1 MKQFRI
7 ISLTCF
13 FAFFAI
19 FSFAQTRIIETLKA
33 GVQAAA
39 SDNEKIK
46 AIFELCELGYILHP
60 DTLMNYSAKARSL
73 AVKAN
78 NRHDEVQAMYYESG
92 ALTTKGLID
101 SSLATADKCLDI
113 LSTDK
118 INDPV
123 LQAKLYNQKG
133 RCFMRK
139 NQYKEAIEMGYKT
152 INGGEKINDAL
163 LQVKGKTL
171 IGWAYLEMGQLK
183 DALAWHLKA
192 LQTTSDAILLEKYGI
207 IYANIAT
214 NYYSLGKQDS
224 AFYYIDKA
232 ISYSRKHENL
242 FALSNSLAIQAQLF
256 VKSDQ
261 ARFAEAPLKEVIE
274 IRKLIGDPFYIVSD
288 MSQLGLYYARIN
300 EPEKGIAI
308 CNEGI
313 AIATQYKID
322 TKLFFLYSSLA
333 ENYKVSG
340 NTAKYAETLEKI
352 ITVKDSVYQKNSA
365 QSLAEMQTKYETEKN
380 GHIIVQ
386 QKLAL
391 VKKNY
396 WLYGSI
402 GLLVLGII
410 IFYLVFSNYRK
421 KQNLKNQLLLKEEKY
436 LSAQAIAKAEE
447 NERKRIAADLHDNLG
462 AYAAAIASNVD
473 QISSDQNHETALQEL
488 KINSQ
493 SIVSQLNDT
502 IWVLKKDNLSL
513 TAISDRVKAF
523 IQRIRPSYPKINI
536 DVTEHINSDILLPPA
551 HAFHLYQVTK
561 EAIVNSLKHSS
572 AKNVRVYFEGEQQWK
587 ITISDDGTGMSSL
600 NKKMGG
606 GNGVLNMKNRSKEA
620 GWEINW
626 FADEPQGTTVVI
638 VPTTN

>member
-1 MKQFRI
+1 
-7 ISLTCF
+7 
-13 FAFFAI
+13 
-19 FSFAQTRIIETLKA
+19 
-33 GVQAAA
+33 
-39 SDNEKIK
+39 
-46 AIFELCELGYILHP
+46 
-60 DTLMNYSAKARSL
+60 
-73 AVKAN
+73 
-78 NRHDEVQAMYYESG
+78 
-92 ALTTKGLID
+92 
-101 SSLATADKCLDI
+101 
-113 LSTDK
+113 
-118 INDPV
+118 
-123 LQAKLYNQKG
+123 
-133 RCFMRK
+133 MRK
-139 NQYKEAIEMGYKT
+139 NQYKEAIDMGYQT
-152 INGGEKINDAL
+152 INGGEKSKEIL
-163 LQVKGKTL
+163 LQIKGKTL
-171 IGWAYLEMGQLK
+171 VGWAYLEMGQLK
-183 DALAWHLKA
+183 EALAWHLKA
-192 LQTTSDAILLEKYGI
+192 LRTTSDALLLEKYGI
-207 IYANIAT
+207 LFANLAL
-214 NYYSLGKQDS
+214 NYNSLGKTDS
-224 AFYYIDKA
+224 SFYFINKA

-256 VKSDQ
+256 VRADQ
-261 ARFAEAPLKEVIE
+261 AMFAEAPLKEVVE

-288 MSQLGLYYARIN
+288 MSQLGLYYAHIN

-322 TKLFFLYSSLA
+322 SKLLFLYSSLA
-333 ENYKVSG
+333 ENYKTSG
-340 NTAKYAETLEKI
+340 NTLKYAETLEKI

-402 GLLVLGII
+402 GLLALGII

-600 NKKMGG
+600 NKKMGR

-626 FADEPQGTTVVI
+626 FSDEPQGTTVVI